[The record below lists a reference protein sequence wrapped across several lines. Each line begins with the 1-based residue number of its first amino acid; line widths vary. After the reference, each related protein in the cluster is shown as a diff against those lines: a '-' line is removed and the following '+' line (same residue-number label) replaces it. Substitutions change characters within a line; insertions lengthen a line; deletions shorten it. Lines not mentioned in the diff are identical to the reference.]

1 MASHHRGNHI
11 IMSTI
16 IMSNTSLWQQHHH
29 QAVEKCKRSG
39 TREFRFRLENTLGRK
54 TLCFFRSSGCRGRRR
69 RVSVSA
75 VAQHDLGKLP
85 TKSAQDCSEGAIST
99 WKCLKT
105 EAFRTLLEDEVGKW
119 GWQNVHETV
128 ANTWFPLEN
137 VKKLLGTLL
146 EDESGK
152 MRTRL
157 IARPRFLL
165 ENRTKKRT
173 TFGRWG

>member
-1 MASHHRGNHI
+1 MPTLREPVQSKRTSTFHIRATLSKETSELRTIVMASHHRGNHI

-75 VAQHDLGKLP
+75 VAHDLGKLP

-99 WKCLKT
+99 
-105 EAFRTLLEDEVGKW
+105 
-119 GWQNVHETV
+119 
-128 ANTWFPLEN
+128 
-137 VKKLLGTLL
+137 
-146 EDESGK
+146 
-152 MRTRL
+152 
-157 IARPRFLL
+157 
-165 ENRTKKRT
+165 
-173 TFGRWG
+173 